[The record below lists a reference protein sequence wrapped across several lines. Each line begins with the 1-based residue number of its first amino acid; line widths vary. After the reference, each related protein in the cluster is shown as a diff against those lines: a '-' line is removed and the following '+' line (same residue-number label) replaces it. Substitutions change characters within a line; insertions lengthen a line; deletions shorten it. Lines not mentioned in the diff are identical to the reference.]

1 MFEIMNTDL
10 KLILSSLKRCDTT
23 SNQIGKLEK
32 SGTMF
37 LSFPD

>member
-1 MFEIMNTDL
+1 MVTDL
-10 KLILSSLKRCDTT
+10 TDCVVITIKSIKS
-23 SNQIGKLEK
+23 KLEK